1 MDLSKQDL
9 FNILT
14 FIKNNFTYEDI
25 FLLALIILFLIEKKC
40 DKLFIALL
48 LLIFITGLSKDLFSL
63 LLLKSKSKG

>member
-9 FNILT
+9 SSIVK

-25 FLLALIILFLIEKKC
+25 FILALIILFAIEKKC

-48 LLIFITGLSKDLFSL
+48 LLIFIAGLSKDLFSL
-63 LLLKSKSKG
+63 LLLKSKG